1 MTVTTIPTAGITDAT
16 IVTADLADDAVT
28 AAKAAFSPGKI
39 GQVLSVTIGGEVN
52 TTTGSYA
59 DVSGL
64 SLAITPS
71 ATSSKIMVQ
80 TLVHADS
87 RHSGG
92 NSTVGR
98 IKLFR
103 DSTELEQR
111 NIIQMNIGNGEPD
124 KIAANCYHSFLDSPS
139 STSAVTYKYQFSVD
153 GGTFRIGASSKI
165 ILLEVLA

>member
-1 MTVTTIPTAGITDAT
+1 MSKTQIATGGI
-16 IVTADLADDAVT
+16 ADDAVT
-28 AAKAAFSPGKI
+28 AAKATGFGKI
-39 GQVLSVTIGGEVN
+39 GQVLSVTIGSEQS
-52 TTTGSYA
+52 TTSDSYS

-80 TLVHADS
+80 TLIHADG
-87 RHSGG
+87 RNGSGT
-92 NSTVGR
+92 STNNR

-111 NIIQMNIGNGEPD
+111 NILQLNIGNGNPD

-139 STSAVTYKYQFSVD
+139 STSALTFKYQFSAD

-165 ILLEVLA
+165 ILMEVLA

>member
-1 MTVTTIPTAGITDAT
+1 MSKTQIATGGI
-16 IVTADLADDAVT
+16 ADSAVT
-28 AAKAAFSPGKI
+28 ASKATGFGKI
-39 GQVLSVTIGGEVN
+39 GQVLSVTIGSEQS
-52 TTTGSYA
+52 TTSDSYS

-71 ATSSKIMVQ
+71 ATSSKILVQ
-80 TLVHADS
+80 TLIHADG
-87 RHSGG
+87 RNGSGT
-92 NSTVGR
+92 STNNR

-111 NIIQMNIGNGEPD
+111 NILQLNIGNGNPD

-139 STSAVTYKYQFSVD
+139 STSALTFKYQFSAD

-165 ILLEVLA
+165 VLMEVLA

>member
-1 MTVTTIPTAGITDAT
+1 MSKTQIATGGI
-16 IVTADLADDAVT
+16 ADSAVT
-28 AAKAAFSPGKI
+28 ASKATGFGKI
-39 GQVLSVTIGGEVN
+39 GQVLSVTIGSEQS
-52 TTTGSYA
+52 TTSDSYS

-80 TLVHADS
+80 TLIHADG
-87 RHSGG
+87 RNGSGT
-92 NSTVGR
+92 STNKR

-111 NIIQMNIGNGEPD
+111 NILQLNIGNGNPD

-139 STSAVTYKYQFSVD
+139 STSALTFKYQFSAD

-165 ILLEVLA
+165 ILMEVLA

>member
-1 MTVTTIPTAGITDAT
+1 MALSTIGTNSI
-16 IVTADLADDAVT
+16 ADDAVT
-28 AAKAAFSPGKI
+28 AAKATGFGKI

-71 ATSSKIMVQ
+71 ATSSKILVQ
-80 TLVHADS
+80 TLIHADS
-87 RHSGG
+87 RNGSGT
-92 NSTVGR
+92 STVGR

-111 NIIQMNIGNGEPD
+111 NIIQMNIGNGNPD
-124 KIAANCYHSFLDSPS
+124 KIAANTYHSYLDSPS
-139 STSAVTYKYQFSVD
+139 STSSLTFKYQFSVD

-165 ILLEVLA
+165 VLLEVLA

>member
-1 MTVTTIPTAGITDAT
+1 MSKTQIATGGI
-16 IVTADLADDAVT
+16 ADSAVT
-28 AAKAAFSPGKI
+28 ASKATGFGKI
-39 GQVLSVTIGGEVN
+39 GQVLSVTIGSEQS
-52 TTTGSYA
+52 TTSDSYS

-71 ATSSKIMVQ
+71 ATSSKILVQ
-80 TLVHADS
+80 TLIHADG
-87 RHSGG
+87 RNGSGT
-92 NSTVGR
+92 STNNR

-111 NIIQMNIGNGEPD
+111 NILQLNIGNGNPD

-139 STSAVTYKYQFSVD
+139 STSALTFKYQFSAD

-165 ILLEVLA
+165 ILMEVLA